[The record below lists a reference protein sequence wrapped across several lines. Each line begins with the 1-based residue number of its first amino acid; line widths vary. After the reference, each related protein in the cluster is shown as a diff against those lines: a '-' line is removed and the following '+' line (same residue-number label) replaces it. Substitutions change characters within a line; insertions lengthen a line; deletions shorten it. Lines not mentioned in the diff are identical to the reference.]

1 MLSDYDTNNI
11 TLDDLKHA
19 TLVLECD
26 DKFVLMPMRDIKQIT
41 RSENYADF
49 TTNYSIDCMRCGGNI
64 KVLQKGIDIPW
75 DTQTD
80 FANSKELEDFL
91 SQFQRSELNA

>member
-1 MLSDYDTNNI
+1 MPNDTNNI
-11 TLDDLKHA
+11 TLDNLRHA
-19 TLVLECD
+19 TLVLECN
-26 DKFVLMPMRDIKQIT
+26 DKFVLMP
-41 RSENYADF
+41 
-49 TTNYSIDCMRCGGNI
+49 
-64 KVLQKGIDIPW
+64 KGIDIPW